1 MDMLIAIVGILA
13 AGALQSRLP
22 TLPWLGDVRL
32 EFLPAVVVY
41 VALTMRRRGALAL
54 ALIAGLAQD
63 AFSAAPFGITA
74 LAYGICAILM
84 TSLREAV
91 DRDLPWV
98 QFSAGALTSMA
109 GAILAFFVI
118 SISVGTV
125 FKMIVVASL
134 SGVLTVMSF
143 FALDYARMTW
153 GYE

>member
-1 MDMLIAIVGILA
+1 MDMLIAIVGIFA
-13 AGALQSRLP
+13 AGALQARLP
-22 TLPWLGDVRL
+22 ALRWMGDVRV

-54 ALIAGLAQD
+54 ALIAGLMQD
-63 AFSAAPFGITA
+63 AFSAAPFGISA

-84 TSLREAV
+84 TSLREAL

-98 QFSAGALTSMA
+98 QFSAGVLTSMA
-109 GAILAFFVI
+109 VAILASFVI

-143 FALDYARMTW
+143 FVFDYARMTW

>member
-1 MDMLIAIVGILA
+1 MLIAIVGIFA

-22 TLPWLGDVRL
+22 TLRWLGDVRL

-41 VALTMRRRGALAL
+41 AALTMQRRGALAL
-54 ALIAGLAQD
+54 ALVAGLMQD

-84 TSLREAV
+84 TALREAL
-91 DRDLPWV
+91 DRDLPWM
-98 QFSAGALTSMA
+98 QFSAGALTSLA
-109 GAILAFFVI
+109 VAILACFVI
-118 SISVGTV
+118 SISVGTL

-134 SGVLTVMSF
+134 SGGITVMSF
-143 FALDYARMTW
+143 FVFDYARMTW

>member
-1 MDMLIAIVGILA
+1 MNTLIAIVGILA
-13 AGALQSRLP
+13 VGALQSRLP
-22 TLPWLGDVRL
+22 TLQWLGDVRL

-41 VALTMRRRGALAL
+41 VALTMHRRGALAL
-54 ALIAGLAQD
+54 ALIAGLMQD

-84 TSLREAV
+84 TGLREAL

-98 QFSAGALTSMA
+98 QFSAGTLTSMA
-109 GAILAFFVI
+109 GAILACFVI
-118 SISVGTV
+118 SISVGTI
-125 FKMIVVASL
+125 FKMILVASL

-143 FALDYARMTW
+143 LVLDYARMTW

>member
-1 MDMLIAIVGILA
+1 MDTLIAIVGILA

-22 TLPWLGDVRL
+22 TLQWLGDVRL

-41 VALTMRRRGALAL
+41 AVLTMRRRGALAL
-54 ALIAGLAQD
+54 ALIAGLMQD

-84 TSLREAV
+84 TTLREAL

-109 GAILAFFVI
+109 VAIFACFVI

-134 SGVLTVMSF
+134 SGAVTVMSF
-143 FALDYARMTW
+143 FLFDYARMTW

>member
-1 MDMLIAIVGILA
+1 MNTFIVIVGILA

-22 TLPWLGDVRL
+22 TLQWLGGVRL
-32 EFLPAVVVY
+32 EFLPAVVAY
-41 VALTMRRRGALAL
+41 VALTMQRRGALAL
-54 ALIAGLAQD
+54 ALIAGLMQD
-63 AFSAAPFGITA
+63 AFSAAPFGISA
-74 LAYGICAILM
+74 LAYGMCAVLM
-84 TSLREAV
+84 TSLREAL

-109 GAILAFFVI
+109 AAILGCFVI

-134 SGVLTVMSF
+134 SGVLTVTSF
-143 FALDYARMTW
+143 FVFDYARMTW